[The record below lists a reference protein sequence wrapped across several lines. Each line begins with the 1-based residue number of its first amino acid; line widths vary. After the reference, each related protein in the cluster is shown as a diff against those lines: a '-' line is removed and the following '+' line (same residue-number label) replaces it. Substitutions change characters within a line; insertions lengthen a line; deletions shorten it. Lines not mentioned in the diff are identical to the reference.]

1 MSLQTK
7 VSTVLTAKYTI
18 LEGVLEGPCPWDSA
32 SIEQQESTLLLLMA
46 LPCLVCSGVVSLVLL
61 REVSVCASPNEDAQK
76 NDSHLGNFLDSG
88 ITLVFCNLET
98 IGCTIICHHL
108 SLLISG

>member
-7 VSTVLTAKYTI
+7 VSTVTAKYTI

-32 SIEQQESTLLLLMA
+32 SIEQQESILLLLLA
-46 LPCLVCSGVVSLVLL
+46 LPCLVCSGVVSLVPL

-76 NDSHLGNFLDSG
+76 NDLHLGNFCW
-88 ITLVFCNLET
+88 TLESLWSFATWKQWDVRLSV
-98 IGCTIICHHL
+98 IICL
-108 SLLISG
+108 C